1 MKVTIDLDLS
11 FQFLK
16 EQSSKD
22 CDILCADSHE
32 DTR

>member
-16 EQSSKD
+16 EQIFKD